1 MHTAF
6 GQTCLGGWKQTQRSN
21 KLLSPPSQHLAGCL
35 LCLTPH
41 SQAAHMQLPETE
53 LNIHH
58 RLCRGSIQLLEPL
71 SLPCLQECQ
80 PHTKHTGSAGC
91 QLHWVAVKL
100 CQYLPEVGEQS
111 NSRRV
116 GSRGGPDGTT
126 QCWGVRS
133 GWKDRSGLWRQ
144 QALCWGLSLS

>member
-1 MHTAF
+1 
-6 GQTCLGGWKQTQRSN
+6 
-21 KLLSPPSQHLAGCL
+21 
-35 LCLTPH
+35 
-41 SQAAHMQLPETE
+41 MQLPETE

-71 SLPCLQECQ
+71 PVPCLQECQ

-91 QLHWVAVKL
+91 QLHWDAVKL